1 MRVLLIAGG
10 WSSEREV
17 SLNGAREIQK
27 ALQHLGHETLFFD
40 LSPQLDLLIQKAK
53 QSDVAFINLHGS
65 PGEDGTIQTLLEDI
79 GLPYQGSGPKG
90 SFLALNKAVSKHI
103 FINHGLPTPD
113 WSIYTA
119 RTAFIPQNLTFPL
132 VLKPNTGGSSLGI
145 KIVYSSDEL
154 KKLAHLLNNQEFLL
168 EQFIPG
174 QELTCGV
181 LDNQPLPPILIR
193 PQKGTF
199 FDYQSKYDPHG
210 AEEICPAP
218 ISKTLTQK
226 LMDMALKAHRVL
238 GLKDYSRTDFI
249 VDKEENIYILEV
261 NTLPGMT
268 KTSLLPKAA
277 KAFGLSF
284 EELIDKLLSL
294 ALRKRKLR
302 R

>member
-27 ALQHLGHETLFFD
+27 ALQHLGHETFFFD
-40 LSPQLDLLIQKAK
+40 LNPQLDLLIQKAK

-65 PGEDGTIQTLLEDI
+65 PGEDGTIQALLEDI

-90 SFLALNKAVSKHI
+90 SFLALNKAISKQI

-119 RTAFIPQNLTFPL
+119 GTAFIPQNLTFPL

-145 KIVYSSDEL
+145 KIIRSPEEL
-154 KKLAHLLNNQEFLL
+154 KNMNLPEGQEFLL

-181 LDNQPLPPILIR
+181 LDNQALPPILIR

-218 ISKTLTQK
+218 VSKTLTQK

-249 VDKEENIYILEV
+249 VDKEENVYILEV

-277 KAFGLSF
+277 RASGLSF
-284 EELIDKLLSL
+284 EELINKLLSL
-294 ALRKRKLR
+294 ALGK
-302 R
+302 

>member
-17 SLNGAREIQK
+17 SLNGAKEIQK
-27 ALQHLGHETLFFD
+27 ALQNLGHETIFFD
-40 LSPQLDLLIQKAK
+40 LSPQLDLLIQKAR

-65 PGEDGTIQTLLEDI
+65 PGEDGTIQALLEDI
-79 GLPYQGSGPKG
+79 GLPYQGSGPKA
-90 SFLALNKAVSKHI
+90 SFLALNKAISKQI
-103 FINHGLPTPD
+103 FVNHGLPTPD
-113 WSIYTA
+113 WSIYTG
-119 RTAFIPQNLTFPL
+119 RTDFIPQNLTFPL

-145 KIVYSSDEL
+145 KIVHSSDEL
-154 KKLAHLLNNQEFLL
+154 KKLAHSLNNQEFLL

-181 LDNQPLPPILIR
+181 LDNQALPPVLIR
-193 PQKGTF
+193 PQKGAF
-199 FDYQSKYDPHG
+199 FDYQSKYDPDG

-218 ISKTLTQK
+218 ISKTLAQK
-226 LMDMALKAHRVL
+226 LMDMALKAHRSL

-249 VDKEENIYILEV
+249 VDEEENIYILEV

-284 EELIDKLLSL
+284 EELIDKLISL
-294 ALRKRKLR
+294 ALRK
-302 R
+302 